1 MTRVAVDAMGGD
13 QAPEP
18 IVRGAISAARDFG
31 IEVILVGQPDVV
43 RECLAAHQASLPVV
57 AASEVIRMD
66 DQPAQAVKAR
76 RDSSIVVGLRLIR
89 TGEADA
95 FISAGNSG
103 AVMAGALLH
112 LGRIRG
118 IDRPAIASPFPTVD
132 NKAAILIDAGAN
144 TECEPMNLLEFAYLG
159 AAYVERVFGVKR
171 AKVGLVSNGEEP
183 TKGSELVKQAHKLLA
198 ASDLEFVGNI
208 EGKDVPKHYAD
219 VIVTDGF
226 TGNVMLKLAE
236 GVAEFIVDQTRTALT
251 STWYY
256 ALAGLV
262 AKPAFRKLA
271 RRIDHAEFGGAPLLG
286 VNGAVLIAHGRADE
300 RAICNGIR
308 AAAQMAREDVVG
320 AIQAQI
326 QGRVERGGLQR
337 GGLRNRLAKTF
348 RHGSPASDNHAGPA
362 PES

>member
-1 MTRVAVDAMGGD
+1 MGGD
-13 QAPEP
+13 HAPEP
-18 IVRGAISAARDFG
+18 IVRGAINAAREFG
-31 IEVILVGQPDVV
+31 IEVVLVGQPDVV
-43 RECLAAHQASLPVV
+43 NKCLTAHRASLPVV
-57 AASEVIRMD
+57 AASEIIRMD
-66 DQPAQAVKAR
+66 DQPAQAVRAR
-76 RDSSIVVGLRLIR
+76 RDSSLVVGLRLVR
-89 TGEADA
+89 QGEADA

-112 LGRIRG
+112 LGRVRG
-118 IDRPAIASPFPTVD
+118 IERPAIATPFPTID

-144 TECEPMNLLEFAYLG
+144 TECEPSNLLEFAYLG
-159 AAYVERVFGVKR
+159 VAYVERVFGVKR
-171 AKVGLVSNGEEP
+171 PRVGLVSNGEEP
-183 TKGSELVKQAHKLLA
+183 TKGTDLVKEAHQLLA

-208 EGKDVPKHYAD
+208 EGKDIPKHYAD
-219 VIVTDGF
+219 VVVTDGF

-236 GVAEFIVDQTRTALT
+236 GVAEFIVGQTRAALT

-256 ALAGLV
+256 SLAGLV

-271 RRIDHAEFGGAPLLG
+271 RRLDHAEFGGAPLLG

-320 AIQAQI
+320 AIQAHI
-326 QGRVERGGLQR
+326 HGRVERGGAQR
-337 GGLRNRLAKTF
+337 GGLRNRIAKTF
-348 RHGSPASDNHAGPA
+348 RHGAPPVDNHAATP